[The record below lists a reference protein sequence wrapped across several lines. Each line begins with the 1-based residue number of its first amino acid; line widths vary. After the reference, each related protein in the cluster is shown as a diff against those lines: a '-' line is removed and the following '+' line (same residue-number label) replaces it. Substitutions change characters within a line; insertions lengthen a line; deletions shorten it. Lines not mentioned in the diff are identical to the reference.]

1 MRTTIL
7 RYAAA
12 FIVALAALL
21 GLLLLVRPLIFTFS
35 SPRDDT
41 VYAVAATGEIGET
54 PRIKELLLNEPHG
67 LHGERPNGVH
77 AAIAV
82 VISRTLGGQFSV
94 VNAWSPVHGCLVTVA
109 ADRLRDC
116 RGSTW
121 TFSGEPISPGDPA
134 LQRFPVRVE
143 NGAVIVD
150 FTRPVAAAR

>member
-1 MRTTIL
+1 MRITIL

-12 FIVALAALL
+12 FVVALAALI

-35 SPRDDT
+35 SPRDDS
-41 VYAVAATGEIGET
+41 VYAVVATGEIGET

-67 LHGERPNGVH
+67 LQGERPNGVH
-77 AAIAV
+77 AAITV

-94 VNAWSPVHGCLVTVA
+94 VNTWSAVHGCEVTVA

-134 LQRFPVRVE
+134 LQRFAVRVE